1 MEQNETERNGARG
14 EHVTLLFM
22 FVVMCLKLLLLL
34 NYVVVV
40 VVVVDG
46 DFCSCCCGWWL
57 VVELRMLFNLF
68 ILVWRVVQD
77 INKRYGNAEL
87 II

>member
-1 MEQNETERNGARG
+1 MEQNGTERNGARG

-22 FVVMCLKLLLLL
+22 FVVVCLKLLLL

-40 VVVVDG
+40 VVVDG
-46 DFCSCCCGWWL
+46 DFCSCCCCGWWL

>member
-1 MEQNETERNGARG
+1 MEQNGTERRTRRARNVVV
-14 EHVTLLFM
+14 HVCCGVFE
-22 FVVMCLKLLLLL
+22 
-34 NYVVVV
+34 VV

-46 DFCSCCCGWWL
+46 DFCSCCCCGWWL

-68 ILVWRVVQD
+68 VLVWRVVQD

>member
-22 FVVMCLKLLLLL
+22 FVVVCLKLLLL

-46 DFCSCCCGWWL
+46 DFCSCCCCGWWL